1 MVQDKVFLDANI
13 ILEILLD
20 RKNNLKARK
29 LIAAHAGKLYISSLT
44 VHIAVY
50 FGQQEQELPVI
61 KTLLSDYHIESLTSQ
76 DTAWAF
82 NNVRNDDFED
92 ALQLAIAIR
101 ANCQEFV
108 TFDKTLFDTYKDLA
122 TIKVVLLNK

>member
-29 LIAAHAGKLYISSLT
+29 LIAAHAGGLYISSLT

-50 FGQQEQELPVI
+50 FGQQEQELSVI

-76 DTAWAF
+76 DTEWAF

-92 ALQLAIAIR
+92 ALQLAVAIR
-101 ANCQEFV
+101 SNCQEFV
-108 TFDKTLFDTYKDLA
+108 TFDKTLFTTYKDLA
-122 TIKVVLLNK
+122 AIKVVLIK

>member
-1 MVQDKVFLDANI
+1 MAQDKVFLDANI

-50 FGQQEQELPVI
+50 FGQQEQELSVI

-76 DTAWAF
+76 DTEWAF

-92 ALQLAIAIR
+92 ALQLAVAIR

-108 TFDKTLFDTYKDLA
+108 TFDKTLFTTYKDLA
-122 TIKVVLLNK
+122 AIKVVLIK